1 MILDMAY
8 NFELFGGIVGVIAMW
23 STLIVGLCE
32 YGEFIVVSVGMIS
45 SLVSDYV
52 VGFGC
57 VVLILTFVGFDVT

>member
-1 MILDMAY
+1 M
-8 NFELFGGIVGVIAMW
+8 
-23 STLIVGLCE
+23 
-32 YGEFIVVSVGMIS
+32 VSVGMIS